1 MAPPRGTSAQS
12 TSSRTA
18 DTPNTVNAETTAG
31 QQAEIER
38 LTALLQA
45 AEARAAQTADTQSAE
60 QTVTTLVESIVQ
72 NLGRSGTPNGASKS
86 TKIPDPPVLTDGK
99 DPTFESWRLQM
110 RGKLRVNS
118 DYFPTD
124 EARMTYVFSRTSGDA
139 QTHLEPR
146 YSEESEDPFL
156 TDREMI
162 DYLAAIY
169 EDPHK
174 VQNARLEYKGLM
186 MKTTETFADFHTRF
200 LHLAGKA
207 KIPADDLRPDLFDKL
222 TLELQRTVL
231 PVYTTLSTVRA
242 LADQCLALDQG
253 LRRIKTR
260 SDRLNARKP
269 SGSNG
274 PSGTPPVRTTPAN
287 SRPLARESTPART
300 PFSRGATPD
309 RPPRPQYPDPAMQA
323 LSNRGAC
330 FNCGVEGHL
339 SRDCPQRDKALAV
352 QEVDAG
358 SGNEDSG
365 KEEP

>member
-1 MAPPRGTSAQS
+1 MAPTRGTGSQSA
-12 TSSRTA
+12 SSRTV
-18 DTPNTVNAETTAG
+18 DTPVTDTAETAAG
-31 QQAEIER
+31 QQDEIER

-45 AEARAAQTADTQSAE
+45 AEARAAQAANAQSAE

-72 NLGRSGTPNGASKS
+72 SLGRTGTPIGTSNGVSKS

-118 DYFPTD
+118 DYFLTE

-139 QTHLEPR
+139 QAHLEPR
-146 YSEESEDPFL
+146 YTEEAEDPFL

-162 DYLAAIY
+162 DYLASIY
-169 EDPHK
+169 EDPHR

-186 MKTTETFADFHTRF
+186 MKPTEAFVDFHTRF

-207 KIPADDLRPDLFDKL
+207 KIPTDDLRPDLFDKL

-231 PVYTTLSTVRA
+231 PVYSTLTTVRA
-242 LADQCLALDQG
+242 LADQCLSLDQG
-253 LRRIKTR
+253 LRRIKAR
-260 SDRLNARKP
+260 SDRLKSRNGS
-269 SGSNG
+269 SGI
-274 PSGTPPVRTTPAN
+274 PPVRTAPAN
-287 SRPLARESTPART
+287 NRPSVRESTPART

-323 LSNRGAC
+323 LSDRGAC
-330 FNCGVEGHL
+330 FNCGVEGHF
-339 SRDCPQRDKALAV
+339 SRDCPQKDKVLAV
-352 QEVDAG
+352 QEVNAG